1 MSDEEQDIEGG
12 EQEDS
17 PETEDIDIEIEPT
30 EPTRGSRGVWF
41 VIVLIIILAALAWYA
56 YWAMQQ
62 AREHE
67 RQLQA
72 KEARV
77 QQYRMQ
83 QRQIGQQLNKG
94 LAKLEDGDVAAVMDA
109 IEKAGQGLSSLV
121 SQAASNEDTNE
132 AARIRVA
139 ANQAQKAADELKAKQ
154 SELIQL
160 AHEQLTSL
168 QESLGVTP
176 KKLKP
181 PAEEIPKETEE
192 TKAKKAPPAPTKVGP
207 GPPGPLGRGGIA
219 PGPPGIPP
227 RPPGPSIGDIGG

>member
-1 MSDEEQDIEGG
+1 MPEDENASEGP
-12 EQEDS
+12 EQEDI
-17 PETEDIDIEIEPT
+17 PEAEEIDIEIEPT
-30 EPTRGSRGVWF
+30 KSTGGSRGVWF

-67 RQLQA
+67 RQRQA
-72 KEARV
+72 KEVRI

-83 QRQIGQQLNKG
+83 QRQIGQQLSKV
-94 LAKLEDGDVAAVMDA
+94 LTKLEDGDVAAAMAA
-109 IEKAGQGLSSLV
+109 IEKAGQRLSSLV

-139 ANQAQKAADELKAKQ
+139 ANQAQKAADELQAKQ

-160 AHEQLTSL
+160 AREQLTSL

-207 GPPGPLGRGGIA
+207 GPPGPS
-219 PGPPGIPP
+219 GPPTPP
-227 RPPGPSIGDIGG
+227 RPPARATE